1 MFDSSTSGLSSSHL
15 LEQLS
20 TKWQKT
26 KTSYARRWQYLLDI
40 SLPHWKFRWLA
51 AGLLLFLYILRVYLL
66 EGFHMVSY
74 ALAIYLLNRLLD
86 FISPLEDP
94 DTGAGGDL
102 PVTNQA
108 DNEYKPFIRK
118 IPEFRF
124 WYDCCKACL
133 LALACT
139 FVPLFNI
146 PVFWPILLI
155 YFIALFVVSMKNRIQ
170 HMIKY
175 RYIPLVNLGK
185 PKFSRSSST
194 KSNTI

>member
-1 MFDSSTSGLSSSHL
+1 
-15 LEQLS
+15 
-20 TKWQKT
+20 
-26 KTSYARRWQYLLDI
+26 
-40 SLPHWKFRWLA
+40 
-51 AGLLLFLYILRVYLL
+51 
-66 EGFHMVSY
+66 MVSY